1 MTPDQDELV
10 AKLKTPEDCEQFA
23 TNVEVRGKVDLAR
36 AARRRAVELRA
47 LAHNAT
53 SIAEREAL
61 AAVYAYERVLSQSA
75 GKKIL
80 ASRTWQMIKRRGII
94 PAVEHVVSRS
104 QEAKGYIALVEMG
117 MEDMAFEA
125 VVLRHPQVFSADAVE
140 RSRTRLREL
149 KTQNDSSLISRG
161 KPSFQSTTDGLQ

>member
-1 MTPDQDELV
+1 LIVTPDQDELV

-23 TNVEVRGKVDLAR
+23 INVEVRGKVDLAR

-47 LAHNAT
+47 LAHNAN
-53 SIAEREAL
+53 SVVEREAL

-75 GKKIL
+75 GKKTR
-80 ASRTWQMIKRRGII
+80 ASRTWQMINRRGII

-104 QEAKGYIALVEMG
+104 QEAKGYTLLVEMG

-125 VVLRHPQVFSADAVE
+125 VVLRHPEAFSADAVE
-140 RSRTRLREL
+140 RSRERLREL
-149 KTQNDSSLISRG
+149 K
-161 KPSFQSTTDGLQ
+161 K